1 MLEIYRPFVKRG
13 GLCPGAVVAAVALA
27 LLNAACG
34 NNSTTA
40 SPAAPT
46 PTSPATETFAS
57 TLTAQGAAF
66 RTFTASQAGNVSVTL
81 VSDGPPTI
89 PFGLGLGIQGGV
101 SSPSTAGCNL
111 TIALNT
117 APGDIAQITAPVD
130 AGSYCAGIYDIGN
143 IGSGTV
149 NFSVQI
155 VHP

>member
-1 MLEIYRPFVKRG
+1 MSVRRG
-13 GLCPGAVVAAVALA
+13 GGCPGAAVAAVALA
-27 LLNAACG
+27 FLSAACG
-34 NNSTTA
+34 STPT
-40 SPAAPT
+40 PAAPT
-46 PTSPATETFAS
+46 PTSPATETLAS
-57 TLTAQGAAF
+57 TLGAQQSAF
-66 RTFTASQAGNVSVTL
+66 RTFTASQAGTVSVTL

-101 SSPSTAGCNL
+101 SSPGTAGCNL